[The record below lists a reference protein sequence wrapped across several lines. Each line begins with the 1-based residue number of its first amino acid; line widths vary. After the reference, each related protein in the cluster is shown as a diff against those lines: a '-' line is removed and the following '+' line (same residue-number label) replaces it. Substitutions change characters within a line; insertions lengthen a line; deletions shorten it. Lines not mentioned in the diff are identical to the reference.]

1 VISLKDLWQ
10 QQRQQRQQEIA
21 QRQQDVARHQQQV
34 RDDLAQMQQERS
46 AKASE
51 LHLSL
56 KQFQHDLQ
64 QETQSYLSHI
74 SEQRRQQAQVLVAN
88 LQQFAEALQVQTHQ
102 FLSLTRAD
110 RQLRAE
116 ELFRNLMLFHLEL
129 GVSVLSLRKNL
140 QAEIEYLRQDVQT
153 ICADTQTYLSNRQ
166 QERIQEQIQLAETL
180 GAYVQGLQA
189 KVGDYLAQL
198 NQLGQERA
206 QELNQQFNDQR
217 NARAAEME
225 GLFEDLAIFRGELRE
240 YCSTLHAMVWG
251 GGEYNDRPDPVV
263 SPFMPKPE
271 TPTRRTP
278 TTNGRTTAPS
288 QPVSSMPRTSPRP
301 SVPSAPVSRSV
312 AAPVSAPVTTPST
325 APVSSASSS
334 SVAVA
339 EPVAAPRTAPSATAV
354 LSDEPPPAL
363 VTPDTSIDT
372 FADSVIENKTN
383 GSSTVEMSWGTAP
396 ITPSRKELAD
406 VEREIIGYLQNGE
419 GARLTEIE
427 SALDINRFQAVDA
440 LRSLIKQGRVTQRD
454 RVYVIQEESNS

>member
-1 VISLKDLWQ
+1 MISLKDLWQ

-21 QRQQDVARHQQQV
+21 QRQQDVAQHQQQV
-34 RDDLAQMQQERS
+34 RDNLAQMHQERS

-56 KQFQHDLQ
+56 KQFQRDLQ
-64 QETQSYLSHI
+64 QETQTYLNHI
-74 SEQRRQQAQVLVAN
+74 SDQRRQQAQVLVAN
-88 LQQFAEALQVQTHQ
+88 LQQFAEALQAQTHQ

-116 ELFRNLMLFHLEL
+116 ELFRNLMLFHLDL

-140 QAEIEYLRQDVQT
+140 QSEIESLRQEVQT

-189 KVGDYLAQL
+189 TVGDYLAQL

-206 QELNQQFNDQR
+206 QELNQQLNDQR

-240 YCSTLHAMVWG
+240 YCATLHAMVWG
-251 GGEYNDRPDPVV
+251 GGEYNDRPDAVVLPSGSKPSIPSQRPPV
-263 SPFMPKPE
+263 SNGRA
-271 TPTRRTP
+271 TPTP
-278 TTNGRTTAPS
+278 QLA
-288 QPVSSMPRTSPRP
+288 SSMPRP
-301 SVPSAPVSRSV
+301 SLRSSMPSTPVSRSV
-312 AAPVSAPVTTPST
+312 SAPPSAPVAAPST
-325 APVSSASSS
+325 PINSASS

-339 EPVAAPRTAPSATAV
+339 EPVTAPPMTPSTTAV
-354 LSDEPPPAL
+354 LSEEPPPAL
-363 VTPDTSIDT
+363 VTPDASIDT
-372 FADSVIENKTN
+372 FADSVNDAETS
-383 GSSTVEMSWGTAP
+383 GSSSMEMTWGTAP
-396 ITPSRKELAD
+396 ITPSRKELAAIESD
-406 VEREIIGYLQNGE
+406 ILSHLQNGE

-427 SALDINRFQAVDA
+427 STLDINRFQAVDA

>member
-1 VISLKDLWQ
+1 MISLKDLWQ

-21 QRQQDVARHQQQV
+21 QRQQDVAQHQQQV

-46 AKASE
+46 AKAAE

-56 KQFQHDLQ
+56 KQFQLDLQ
-64 QETQSYLSHI
+64 QETQSYLNHI

-88 LQQFAEALQVQTHQ
+88 LQQFAEALQANTHQ

-116 ELFRNLMLFHLEL
+116 ELFRNLMLFHLDL

-140 QAEIEYLRQDVQT
+140 QSEIESLRQDVQT

-166 QERIQEQIQLAETL
+166 QERIQEQIQLAEAL
-180 GAYVQGLQA
+180 GAYVQELQA
-189 KVGDYLAQL
+189 NVGDYLAQL

-206 QELNQQFNDQR
+206 QELSQRFNDQR
-217 NARAAEME
+217 KARAAEME

-251 GGEYNDRPDPVV
+251 GGDDDGRPDPVAP
-263 SPFMPKPE
+263 PFVPKPE
-271 TPTRRTP
+271 VPPRRAP
-278 TTNGRTTAPS
+278 IANGRTTPPS
-288 QPVSSMPRTSPRP
+288 QPLSSMPRTSPRP
-301 SVPSAPVSRSV
+301 SMPSASVSRPVATPVS
-312 AAPVSAPVTTPST
+312 APVSAPTVPMNS
-325 APVSSASSS
+325 ASASSI
-334 SVAVA
+334 AVA
-339 EPVAAPRTAPSATAV
+339 EPVAVPRTTPSTTAE

-372 FADSVIENKTN
+372 FADSVNDDKTN
-383 GSSTVEMSWGTAP
+383 GSPSVEMTWGTAP
-396 ITPSRKELAD
+396 ITPSRKELAE
-406 VEREIIGYLQNGE
+406 VESDILGHLRNGE